1 MTRSE
6 KSGSESQ
13 IVCNRYL
20 KNEGQTDWL
29 KVTAGLMA
37 RGDDDQVEWKMNFDR
52 VRWRQT

>member
-6 KSGSESQ
+6 KCGSESP